1 MENGRTWSSYDII
14 EEAVTKYWQE
24 SAPQDV
30 IVFFYQK
37 YSHEAE
43 WEFCKELVMANSS
56 YDYDSMTF
64 LNDFCEGQTDVKDIT
79 VVPLKKVT
87 SYYAEHAIK
96 K

>member
-1 MENGRTWSSYDII
+1 MPKNSDKII
-14 EEAVTKYWQE
+14 EKAIIEYWQE

-43 WEFCKELVMANSS
+43 WGFCKEPVMANSS

-64 LNDFCEGQTDVKDIT
+64 INDFCEGQTDVKDIT
-79 VVPLKKVT
+79 VVPLEDVT
-87 SYYAEHAIK
+87 SYYAKHALNK
-96 K
+96 

>member
-1 MENGRTWSSYDII
+1 MRISDDII

-43 WEFCKELVMANSS
+43 WKFCKELVMANSS

-64 LNDFCEGQTDVKDIT
+64 LNDFCEGQTDVKDIII
-79 VVPLKKVT
+79 VPLKDVT
-87 SYYAEHAIK
+87 LYYAEHVLNK
-96 K
+96 

>member
-1 MENGRTWSSYDII
+1 MQKSSDII
-14 EEAVTKYWQE
+14 KKAIIEYWRE

-64 LNDFCEGQTDVKDIT
+64 LNDFCEGQTDVRGIT
-79 VVPLKKVT
+79 IVPLEKVT
-87 SYYAEHAIK
+87 SYYAKHALNK
-96 K
+96 

>member
-1 MENGRTWSSYDII
+1 MQKSSDII
-14 EEAVTKYWQE
+14 KKAIIEYWRE

-37 YSHEAE
+37 YSHEVE
-43 WEFCKELVMANSS
+43 WKFCKELVMANSS

-79 VVPLKKVT
+79 VVPLEDVT
-87 SYYAEHAIK
+87 SYYAKHALNK
-96 K
+96 

>member
-1 MENGRTWSSYDII
+1 MPKNSDKII
-14 EEAVTKYWQE
+14 EKAVIEYWRK
-24 SAPQDV
+24 SVPQDV

-37 YSHEAE
+37 YAHDSR
-43 WEFCKELVMANSS
+43 WDFRQELVMANSS

-64 LNDFCEGQTDVKDIT
+64 LNDFCEGQRDVKDIT
-79 VVPLKKVT
+79 VVPLEKVT